1 MTAPHDAA
9 QKDQAGEQRLD
20 VVVVGGS
27 QAGLA
32 MAWHLAQQGRR
43 FVVLEAAPELGHTWR
58 SRWDS
63 LKLFTPAQYDALPG
77 MPFPAPADTYP
88 TKDPVADY
96 LQAYAAAFDLPVRL
110 NARVTRL
117 RQTNDGFEVQTADAT
132 HQARQVVVATG
143 PFQVPFVPPPAGKLD
158 ASVTQVHSADYH
170 NPQALPEGPVLVVG
184 GGNSGFQI
192 AEELAATRTV
202 NLSIA
207 TKYPMLPQRRAGRD
221 LFWWLTRLGVMR
233 VTAGSRL
240 GRRVQARGEF
250 IIGTNRR
257 RLEQAG
263 VRFRPRLV
271 DAEGRTVRFA
281 DHSLLE
287 DIGVVVW
294 ATGYRSDYAWI
305 HIPGVVRE
313 GHVVHRRGVS
323 EVPGLYFLGLSWQH
337 TRGSAL
343 LGFVND
349 DAAYLANQIATGLG
363 TAGSATA
370 DITRQPSSS

>member
-1 MTAPHDAA
+1 MTAPHDEA
-9 QKDQAGEQRLD
+9 QKDPAGGGVLD

-43 FVVLEAAPELGHTWR
+43 FVVLEAAPEVGHVWR

-77 MPFPAPADTYP
+77 MAFPAPADTYP

-96 LQAYAAAFDLPVRL
+96 LQAYAKAFDLPVRL
-110 NARVTRL
+110 NARVTSLTR
-117 RQTNDGFEVQTADAT
+117 TDEGFEVRTADQT
-132 HQARQVVVATG
+132 YRAREVVVATG
-143 PFQVPFVPPPAGKLD
+143 PFQVPFIPPPATKLD
-158 ASVTQVHSADYH
+158 TSVTQLHSADYH
-170 NPQALPEGPVLVVG
+170 NPQALPDGPVLVVG

-202 NLSIA
+202 DLSIA
-207 TKYPMLPQRRAGRD
+207 TTYPMLPQRLAGRD
-221 LFWWLTRLGVMR
+221 LFWWLTRLGLLR
-233 VTAGSRL
+233 VTVNSGP
-240 GRRVQARGEF
+240 GRRMSRRDFV
-250 IIGTNRR
+250 IGTNRK
-257 RLEQAG
+257 RLERAG

-281 DHSLLE
+281 DHRLLE
-287 DIGVVVW
+287 DVGVVVW
-294 ATGYRSDYAWI
+294 ATGYRPDYAWM

-313 GHVVHRRGVS
+313 GQVVHRRGVT

-349 DAAYLANQIATGLG
+349 DAAYLADRIATSLG
-363 TAGSATA
+363 TGGSATA
-370 DITRQPSSS
+370 GVTRQPSR